1 LKIRKNLIGEDEISK
16 VSIQNQNK
24 KGKASRN
31 ISKDG
36 APQKEYTRNIHKWKL
51 LGAVLHQKH

>member
-1 LKIRKNLIGEDEISK
+1 MKFLRLVFRIKI
-16 VSIQNQNK
+16 K
-24 KGKASRN
+24 KGKHLEREKN

-36 APQKEYTRNIHKWKL
+36 APQKEYPRDIHKWKL